1 MSDATT
7 RVIDAYLDAYSEPD
21 RARRA
26 ATVADIWSGDGRLID
41 PPLEGRGH
49 DGISAQADALLSQFP
64 GHRFVR
70 SSAVDAHHGFA
81 RYGWQLKNGAGAVVL
96 EGQDFAEI
104 DAAGRLQRVVG
115 FFGPLTPLAAAA

>member
-1 MSDATT
+1 MSDAAT
-7 RVIDAYLDAYSEPD
+7 RVIDAYLDAYCEPD

-26 ATVADIWSGDGRLID
+26 AAVADIWSGDGHLID
-41 PPLEGRGH
+41 PPLESRGH
-49 DGISAQADALLSQFP
+49 DGISAQAEALLSQFP

-81 RYGWQLKNGAGAVVL
+81 RYGWQLKNGSDAVVL

-115 FFGPLTPLAAAA
+115 FFGPLSPLAAAV